1 MDEQLVGELSYRD
14 FKAEIYSTSVPGEFR
29 VMYLDKSGRQLE
41 EAPLTGISTYK
52 QREQEI
58 IARLRQF
65 SEGAE
70 PAQTP
75 DQGDPGEY

>member
-29 VMYLDKSGRQLE
+29 VRYLDKSGKQLE

-58 IARLRQF
+58 VERLRQF
-65 SEGAE
+65 SEGGKSAE
-70 PAQTP
+70 TP
-75 DQGDPGEY
+75 DQGDAGEY